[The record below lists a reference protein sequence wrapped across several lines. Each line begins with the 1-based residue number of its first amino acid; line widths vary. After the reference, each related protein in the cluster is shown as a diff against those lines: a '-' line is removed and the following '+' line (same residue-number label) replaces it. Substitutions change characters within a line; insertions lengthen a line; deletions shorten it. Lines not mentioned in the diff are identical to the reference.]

1 MSDKI
6 YRKDL
11 VNQTF
16 SNLKVLTYNNN
27 TKKWVCQCKCGGVI
41 EVETKNL
48 TSNRVKSCGCMKY
61 VRKNNIDTNKNYKK
75 LFQIYKD
82 IKHYN
87 LKRYSKIINWDDFE
101 DFKQWSLNNG
111 YMEQLSYK
119 KTAKGEPYS
128 KENLIFGIKYNGKF
142 LPIKEAKDWKI
153 YYNQKDNDFLIRF
166 RYNKATVKQE
176 HIKTIPELCKTHI
189 KLYKRYFHKKSCF
202 E

>member
-1 MSDKI
+1 MNKQI

-11 VNQTF
+11 TNQVF

-27 TKKWVCQCKCGGVI
+27 TKRWVCQCKCGGVI

-48 TSNRVKSCGCMKY
+48 TSNRVKSCGCMRY
-61 VRKNNIDTNKNYKK
+61 IRKNNNMGDYSKLLQIYYNIKQYNLQYYKK
-75 LFQIYKD
+75 EVD
-82 IKHYN
+82 
-87 LKRYSKIINWDDFE
+87 WDSFE
-101 DFKQWSLNNG
+101 DFKQWSLDNG

-119 KTAKGEPYS
+119 KTEKRKPYS

-142 LPIKEAKDWKI
+142 LPIKDTKDWRI
-153 YYNQKDNDFLIRF
+153 YYNQNNNEFLIRF

-176 HIKTIPELCKTHI
+176 HIKTISELCKTHI
-189 KLYKRYFHKKSCF
+189 QLYKRYFHKKSFF

>member
-1 MSDKI
+1 MDKQI

-11 VNQTF
+11 TNQIF
-16 SNLKVLTYNNN
+16 SNLKVLTYNNS
-27 TKKWVCQCKCGGVI
+27 TKKWICQCKCGTVT

-61 VRKNNIDTNKNYKK
+61 IRTKNIDGSYKRLQNIYNDLKYRKQHTDWKN
-75 LFQIYKD
+75 
-82 IKHYN
+82 
-87 LKRYSKIINWDDFE
+87 WE
-101 DFKQWSLNNG
+101 DFKQWSLDNG

-119 KTAKGEPYS
+119 KITRGEPYS

-153 YYNQKDNDFLIRF
+153 YYNKEANEFLIRF
-166 RYNKATVKQE
+166 KYNNVTISQE
-176 HIKTIPELCKTHI
+176 HITEINDLCFLHI
-189 KLYKRYFHKKSCF
+189 SMYKRYFHKKSFF